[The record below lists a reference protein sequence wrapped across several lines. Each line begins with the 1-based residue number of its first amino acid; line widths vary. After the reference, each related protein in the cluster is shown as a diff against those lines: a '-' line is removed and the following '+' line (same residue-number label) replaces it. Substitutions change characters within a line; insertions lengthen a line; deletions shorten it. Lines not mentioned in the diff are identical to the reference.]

1 MPEVF
6 SVKGIKPKKLNVDEF
21 RKEVLNAL
29 RAEGR
34 DVKKEYEKTTKT
46 WKKKPKFEVLIG
58 LTRGPG
64 GSASVLVGTDDE
76 IYRYVDEGTKG
87 HYVPKSGAATM
98 AFRPGYK
105 AKTKPR
111 KIGSS
116 AGGAFG
122 NKIVRRGR
130 WWVKGIVAREFSP
143 TIQKRRRK
151 PFTRRMVKAMQAAGS
166 KAF

>member
-1 MPEVF
+1 MAEVF
-6 SVKGIKPKKLNVDEF
+6 SVKQIKPKKLNVDAF
-21 RKEVLNAL
+21 RTEVLNAL

-46 WKKKPKFEVLIG
+46 WKRKPEFEVLIG
-58 LTRGPG
+58 LTRGSG
-64 GSASVLVGTDDE
+64 GSASVLVGTDNE
-76 IYRYVDEGTKG
+76 IYGYVDEGTKG

-98 AFRPGYK
+98 AFQPGYK
-105 AKTKPR
+105 AKTAPR

-122 NKIVRRGR
+122 DKIVRRGR

-151 PFTRRMVKAMQAAGS
+151 PFTRRMVKAMQKAGS